1 MSMPFPSLTDL
12 LILHL
17 TLCEIHHS
25 CNIFIFALSLL
36 LPVFQ
41 LHQCTVYLFKIVF

>member
-25 CNIFIFALSLL
+25 CNILFLL
-36 LPVFQ
+36 
-41 LHQCTVYLFKIVF
+41 